1 MKICFFIETLS
12 KGGAE
17 RVIANLSNY
26 LINLDEI
33 ENVDI
38 LNIYNTDVA
47 YKLDKKI
54 NLYTIEKEYVKY
66 EDLLNKGNI
75 ISRLIFKIKKFLKNI
90 YRKKQVEKFYKN
102 SNYDIIIAFLPEP
115 SFMIL
120 SLKKK
125 LNIPIIIS
133 ERNDPNKEYNNI
145 RANHLMRKLYP
156 LADGIV
162 FQTPDAK
169 QYFDGILKSNYE
181 IIPNPVNDL
190 FIREPYNCER
200 EKTIVNVGR
209 VEGQKN
215 QLLLIKAFEKIIDK
229 FPEYKLF
236 IYGDGSKKDEL
247 MKYINEK
254 LLNNKVVLAGQVDN
268 INEKIYKSS
277 LFVLSSDYEGM
288 PNALIEAMCL
298 GLPVISTDCPCGGP
312 KMLIKDGV
320 NGFLVP
326 VNDEEKLSKTIEKV
340 LSNDKIKKEISIKAS
355 KIKEMVSSEV
365 VNTKWLKFIQKIKEG
380 DM

>member
-26 LINLDEI
+26 LVNLKEI

-47 YKLDKKI
+47 YKLDEKV
-54 NLYTIEKEYVKY
+54 NLYTIETKYVRY
-66 EDLLNKGNI
+66 ENLLNNGNK
-75 ISRLIFKIKKFLKNI
+75 ISKLVFKVKKFFKNI
-90 YRKKQVEKFYKN
+90 YRKRKVEKFYKK
-102 SNYDIIIAFLPEP
+102 SNYDVIIAFLPEP

-120 SLKKK
+120 SLKNK

-145 RANHLMRKLYP
+145 RAKHLMKKLYP

-169 QYFDGILKSNYE
+169 KYFDGIVNSNYE

-190 FIREPYNCER
+190 FIKNPYSEER
-200 EKTIVNVGR
+200 KKVIVNVGR
-209 VEGQKN
+209 IEGQKN
-215 QLLLIKAFEKIIDK
+215 QLLLIKSFEKIMDK
-229 FPEYKLF
+229 FPDYKLI
-236 IYGDGSKKDEL
+236 IYGEGSKKEEL
-247 MKYINEK
+247 IKYINERK
-254 LLNNKVVLAGQVDN
+254 LNDRVVFAGQVDN
-268 INEKIYKSS
+268 IYDKIYDAS

-326 VNDEEKLSKTIEKV
+326 VNDENIMSETISRILAHDKLRKE
-340 LSNDKIKKEISIKAS
+340 LSINAS
-355 KIKEMVSSEV
+355 KLKEMVSSNV
-365 VNTKWLKFIQKIKEG
+365 VNQKWLKFIQTIAKGEK
-380 DM
+380 

>member
-26 LINLDEI
+26 LINLKEI

-47 YKLDKKI
+47 YQLNEKI
-54 NLYTIEKEYVKY
+54 NLYTIEKKYVKY
-66 EDLLNKGNI
+66 EYLLNNGNK
-75 ISRLIFKIKKFLKNI
+75 ISKLFFKIKKFFKNI
-90 YRKKQVEKFYKN
+90 YRKRKVEKFYKKT
-102 SNYDIIIAFLPEP
+102 NYDIIIAFLPEP

-145 RANHLMRKLYP
+145 RTKHLMKKLYP

-169 QYFDGILKSNYE
+169 KYFDGIINSHYE

-190 FIREPYNCER
+190 FIKKPYSGER
-200 EKTIVNVGR
+200 RKVIVNVGR
-209 VEGQKN
+209 IEEQKN
-215 QLLLIKAFEKIIDK
+215 QLLLIKSFEKLKDK
-229 FPEYKLF
+229 FSDYKLI
-236 IYGDGSKKDEL
+236 IYGEGSKKNKLIRYVDEQNL
-247 MKYINEK
+247 K
-254 LLNNKVVLAGQVDN
+254 NKVIFAGQVDN
-268 INEKIYKSS
+268 IYDKIYDAS

-312 KMLIKDGV
+312 KMLIKNGE

-326 VNDEEKLSKTIEKV
+326 VNDETKLSETI
-340 LSNDKIKKEISIKAS
+340 DKILEDYNLRKKLSMHASELKEI
-355 KIKEMVSSEV
+355 VSSNV
-365 VNTKWLKFIQKIKEG
+365 VNQKWLKFIQMIAKGEK
-380 DM
+380 